1 MIVNTR
7 YGKRFAYNL
16 AALADVVEALDNLAV
31 QQVLGQDLNLGKICV
46 QAWTKY
52 LMWIRIW
59 TV

>member
-46 QAWTKY
+46 QVPNVDKN
-52 LMWIRIW
+52 LDSINFD
-59 TV
+59 

>member
-1 MIVNTR
+1 MIGNTR

-52 LMWIRIW
+52 LM
-59 TV
+59 